1 MQDFK
6 RFSVIC
12 SVGGIN
18 SAGRSS
24 FDFSYKRLV
33 LDKLDVSAKKFLLKD
48 LSSLTNSEISSEKDI
63 LKKTL
68 VRTIN
73 SDLFDPELL
82 MKDIMNVNA
91 AGQLPEGI
99 DLAKMYN
106 SRQHPKGIQ
115 MTIFG
120 VTDCLKNLGR
130 DWDSELKP
138 LLDPKRIGVF
148 SGPAI
153 GQLDYEGMGGL
164 LQSRKIGKR
173 ASSKHLSMSLIGM
186 SADFINAY
194 VLGSLGKTG
203 TVAGACATFLYN
215 LDLALKGIKN
225 NELDFSIVGSAEAPI
240 NPEIT
245 DGFLATTGI
254 ADDKKILEMQNRN
267 SDDNFEEVDHKNAC
281 RPFGDNAGMILGE
294 AAQFVAVT
302 TLEFALENGLNI
314 LGGFTDVA
322 INADG
327 FKKSISSPGIGN
339 YLTMAQSLSNT
350 LKIGC
355 SIENSIVIA
364 HGTGTFQNRSTES
377 DVLNRVAEGF
387 ELKSWKVTALKG
399 MLGHTMGPAA
409 GDELITAIGIWNH
422 GLIPGINTTKKL
434 ADDVLTDN
442 LDFCLKTKEVDKE
455 TVNAIYLNAKGFGGN
470 NGSCG
475 IVSPG
480 FIKSKID
487 KQKLKSYETKL
498 SLTEEKRN
506 IYYEES
512 VNGKYELIYRFN
524 EEILN
529 PSKDMKISKD
539 KISISNYKDIE
550 EIILPETNMIYRL
563 SFLF

>member
-6 RFSVIC
+6 RFPVIC

-33 LDKLDVSAKKFLLKD
+33 LDKLDASAKKFLLKD

-99 DLAKMYN
+99 DLSTMYN

-120 VTDCLKNLGR
+120 VTDCLKNLGK

-387 ELKSWKVTALKG
+387 DLKSWKVTALKG

-455 TVNAIYLNAKGFGGN
+455 TVNVIYLNAKGFGGN

-506 IYYEES
+506 IYFEES

-539 KISISNYKDIE
+539 KISISNYKDID
-550 EIILPETNMIYRL
+550 L
-563 SFLF
+563 

>member
-6 RFSVIC
+6 RFPVIC

-33 LDKLDVSAKKFLLKD
+33 LDKLDASAKKFLLKD

-99 DLAKMYN
+99 DLSKMYN

-120 VTDCLKNLGR
+120 VTDCLKNLGK

-387 ELKSWKVTALKG
+387 DLKSWKVTALKG

-487 KQKLKSYETKL
+487 KQKLKRYETKL

-506 IYYEES
+506 IYFEES

-539 KISISNYKDIE
+539 KISISNYKDID
-550 EIILPETNMIYRL
+550 L
-563 SFLF
+563 

>member
-6 RFSVIC
+6 RFPVIC

-33 LDKLDVSAKKFLLKD
+33 LDKLDASAKKFLLKD

-99 DLAKMYN
+99 DLSTMYN

-120 VTDCLKNLGR
+120 VTDCLKNLGK

-387 ELKSWKVTALKG
+387 DLKSWKVTALKG

-506 IYYEES
+506 IYFEDS

-539 KISISNYKDIE
+539 KISISNYKDID
-550 EIILPETNMIYRL
+550 L
-563 SFLF
+563 

>member
-1 MQDFK
+1 MLDLK
-6 RFSVIC
+6 RFPVIC

-24 FDFSYKRLV
+24 FNFSYKRLIIEN
-33 LDKLDVSAKKFLLKD
+33 LNKEKKIELLKD
-48 LSSLTNSEISSEKDI
+48 LNNLTNGKITSEIDI
-63 LKKTL
+63 LNKTL
-68 VRTIN
+68 VRKIN
-73 SDLFDPELL
+73 SDLYDPELL
-82 MKDIMNVNA
+82 MADVMKVNA

-99 DLAKMYN
+99 DISKMYN

-120 VTDCLKNLGR
+120 VTDCLKNIGK
-130 DWDSELKP
+130 DWDNEIKP
-138 LLDPKRIGVF
+138 YINPKRIGVF

-173 ASSKHLSMSLIGM
+173 ATSKHLSMSLIGM

-194 VLGSLGKTG
+194 ILGSLGKTG

-225 NELDFSIVGSAEAPI
+225 NELDFTIVGSSEAPI

-254 ADDKKILEMQNRN
+254 ADDKKILEMQKRNGEGDNEINYRN
-267 SDDNFEEVDHKNAC
+267 SC

-294 AAQFVAVT
+294 GAQFVAVT
-302 TLEFALENGLNI
+302 TLEFALEKGLQI

-350 LKIGC
+350 MKIGC
-355 SIENSIVIA
+355 SLKNSMVVA

-377 DVLNRVAEGF
+377 DVLNKVAEGF
-387 ELKSWKVTALKG
+387 ELKDWKVTALKG

-409 GDELITAIGIWNH
+409 GDELMVALGIWNQ
-422 GLIPGINTTKKL
+422 GIVPGINTTNKL
-434 ADDVLTDN
+434 AQDVSSEN
-442 LDFCLKTKEVDKE
+442 LKFCLENTEVEKE
-455 TVNAIYLNAKGFGGN
+455 TIDTIFLNAKGFGGN

-475 IVSPG
+475 VVSPY
-480 FIKSKID
+480 FIESLLD
-487 KQKLKSYETKL
+487 KKTLDKHKTMVSETNYAR
-498 SLTEEKRN
+498 EEYFEQS
-506 IYYEES
+506 I
-512 VNGKYELIYRFN
+512 NGSYELIYKSN
-524 EEILN
+524 EEILD
-529 PSKDMKISKD
+529 PDIDMTISKD
-539 KISISNYKDIE
+539 RVTLKSFKDID
-550 EIILPETNMIYRL
+550 L
-563 SFLF
+563 

>member
-1 MQDFK
+1 MLDLK
-6 RFSVIC
+6 RFPVIC

-24 FDFSYKRLV
+24 FNFSYKRLIIEN
-33 LDKLDVSAKKFLLKD
+33 LNKEKKIELLKD
-48 LSSLTNSEISSEKDI
+48 LNNLTNGKISSEKDI
-63 LKKTL
+63 LNKTL
-68 VRTIN
+68 VRKIN
-73 SDLFDPELL
+73 SDLYDPELL
-82 MKDIMNVNA
+82 MADVMKVNA

-99 DLAKMYN
+99 DISKMYN

-120 VTDCLKNLGR
+120 VTDCLKNIGK
-130 DWDSELKP
+130 DWDNEIKP
-138 LLDPKRIGVF
+138 YINPKRIGVF

-173 ASSKHLSMSLIGM
+173 ATSKHLSMSLIGM

-194 VLGSLGKTG
+194 ILGSLGKTG

-225 NELDFSIVGSAEAPI
+225 NELDFTIVGSSEAPI

-254 ADDKKILEMQNRN
+254 ADDKKILEMQKRN
-267 SDDNFEEVDHKNAC
+267 GEGDNEINYKNSC

-294 AAQFVAVT
+294 GAQFVAVT
-302 TLEFALENGLNI
+302 TLEFALEKGLQI

-350 LKIGC
+350 MKIGC
-355 SIENSIVIA
+355 SLKNSMVVA

-377 DVLNRVAEGF
+377 DVLNKVAEGF
-387 ELKSWKVTALKG
+387 ELKDWKVTALKG

-409 GDELITAIGIWNH
+409 GDELMVALGIWSQ
-422 GLIPGINTTKKL
+422 GIIPGINTTNKL
-434 ADDVLTDN
+434 AQDVSSEN
-442 LDFCLKTKEVDKE
+442 LKFCLKNTEVEKE
-455 TVNAIYLNAKGFGGN
+455 TIDTIFLNAKGFGGN

-475 IVSPG
+475 VVSPY
-480 FIKSKID
+480 FIESLLDKKTLDKHKIMV
-487 KQKLKSYETKL
+487 SETNNARA
-498 SLTEEKRN
+498 EYFDQ
-506 IYYEES
+506 II
-512 VNGKYELIYRFN
+512 NGSYELIYKSN
-524 EEILN
+524 EEILD
-529 PSKDMKISKD
+529 PDIDMTITKDRVTIK
-539 KISISNYKDIE
+539 NFKDID
-550 EIILPETNMIYRL
+550 L
-563 SFLF
+563 

>member
-6 RFSVIC
+6 RFPVIC

-33 LDKLDVSAKKFLLKD
+33 IDNLDANSKKTLLKD
-48 LSSLTNSEISSEKDI
+48 LNSLTNSEISSEKDI
-63 LKKTL
+63 FEKTL
-68 VRTIN
+68 VRTVN
-73 SDLFDPELL
+73 SDLFDPDLL
-82 MKDIMNVNA
+82 MKDVMNVNA

-99 DLAKMYN
+99 NLSKMYN

-120 VTDCLKNLGR
+120 VTDCLRNMGK
-130 DWDSELKP
+130 DWDTEIKP
-138 LLDPKRIGVF
+138 LLDPKKIGVF

-194 VLGSLGKTG
+194 VIGSLGKTG

-225 NELDFSIVGSAEAPI
+225 DELDFSIVGSAEAPI

-254 ADDKKILEMQNRN
+254 ADDKKILEMQIRN
-267 SDDNFEEVDHKNAC
+267 NDDNTEEVDHKNAC

-302 TLEFALENGLNI
+302 TLEFALENGLKI

-339 YLTMAQSLSNT
+339 YITMAQSLSNT

-355 SIENSIVIA
+355 SIQESIVIA

-377 DVLNRVAEGF
+377 DVLSRVAEGF
-387 ELKSWKVTALKG
+387 KLKNWKVTALKG

-409 GDELITAIGIWNH
+409 GDELITALGIWNH

-434 ADDVLTDN
+434 ADDVLSDN
-442 LDFCLKTKEVDKE
+442 LDFCLNTQEVDKE
-455 TVNAIYLNAKGFGGN
+455 KIDAIYLNAKGFGGN

-475 IVSPG
+475 VVSPS
-480 FIKSKID
+480 FIKSKINKRD
-487 KQKLKSYETKL
+487 FKNYEEKL
-498 SLTEEKRN
+498 SDTEAKRKV
-506 IYYEES
+506 YLEES
-512 VNGKYELIYRFN
+512 NNGNYDLIYRFK
-524 EEILN
+524 EEVLD
-529 PSKDMKISKD
+529 PSEDMKITKD
-539 KISISNYKDIE
+539 KISISDYKDID
-550 EIILPETNMIYRL
+550 L
-563 SFLF
+563 

>member
-6 RFSVIC
+6 RFPVIC

-33 LDKLDVSAKKFLLKD
+33 MDKLDSPSKKTLLKD
-48 LSSLTNSEISSEKDI
+48 LNSLTNSEISSEKDI
-63 LKKTL
+63 LEKTL
-68 VRTIN
+68 VRKVN

-82 MKDIMNVNA
+82 MKDVMNVNA

-99 DLAKMYN
+99 NLSEMYN

-120 VTDCLKNLGR
+120 VTDCLKNLGK
-130 DWDSELKP
+130 DWDTELKP
-138 LLDPKRIGVF
+138 LLDPKKIGVF

-225 NELDFSIVGSAEAPI
+225 NELDFSIVGSAEAPV

-267 SDDNFEEVDHKNAC
+267 NDDRPEEVDHKNAC

-302 TLEFALENGLNI
+302 TLEFALDNGLKI

-339 YLTMAQSLSNT
+339 YITMAQSLSNT

-355 SIENSIVIA
+355 SIQESIVIA

-387 ELKSWKVTALKG
+387 ELKNWKVTALKG

-409 GDELITAIGIWNH
+409 GDELMTAIGIWNY
-422 GLIPGINTTKKL
+422 GFIPGINTTKKL
-434 ADDVLTDN
+434 ADDVLSDN
-442 LDFCLKTKEVDKE
+442 LDFCLNTREVDLEK
-455 TVNAIYLNAKGFGGN
+455 VDAIYLNAKGFGGN

-475 IVSPG
+475 VVSPS
-480 FIKSKID
+480 FIKSKINQKDLKNYESKLQETED
-487 KQKLKSYETKL
+487 KRTAYFEDS
-498 SLTEEKRN
+498 N
-506 IYYEES
+506 
-512 VNGKYELIYRFN
+512 NGNYELIYRFK
-524 EEILN
+524 EEILD
-529 PSKDMKISKD
+529 PEGDMKITKE
-539 KISISNYKDIE
+539 KISISNYKDID
-550 EIILPETNMIYRL
+550 L
-563 SFLF
+563 

>member
-1 MQDFK
+1 MRDFK
-6 RFSVIC
+6 RFPVIC

-33 LDKLDVSAKKFLLKD
+33 IDNLDANSKKSLLKD

-63 LKKTL
+63 FEKTL
-68 VRTIN
+68 VRKVN
-73 SDLFDPELL
+73 SDLFDPDLL
-82 MKDIMNVNA
+82 MKDVMNVNA

-99 DLAKMYN
+99 NLSKMYN

-120 VTDCLKNLGR
+120 VTDCLRNMGK
-130 DWDSELKP
+130 DWDTEIKP
-138 LLDPKRIGVF
+138 LLDPKKIGVF

-254 ADDKKILEMQNRN
+254 ADDKKILEMQIRN
-267 SDDNFEEVDHKNAC
+267 NDGNSEEVNHKNAC

-302 TLEFALENGLNI
+302 TLEFAIKNGLKI
-314 LGGFTDVA
+314 HGGFTDVA

-339 YLTMAQSLSNT
+339 YITMAQSLSNT

-355 SIENSIVIA
+355 SIQESIVIA

-387 ELKSWKVTALKG
+387 ELKNWKVTALKG

-409 GDELITAIGIWNH
+409 GDELITALGIWNH

-434 ADDVLTDN
+434 ADDVLSDN
-442 LDFCLKTKEVDKE
+442 LDFCLNTREVDKE
-455 TVNAIYLNAKGFGGN
+455 KVDAIYLNAKGFGGN

-475 IVSPG
+475 VVSPS
-480 FIKSKID
+480 FIKSKINKKD
-487 KQKLKSYETKL
+487 LINYETKL
-498 SLTEEKRN
+498 SDTEAKRKDYLEDSN
-506 IYYEES
+506 
-512 VNGKYELIYRFN
+512 NGNYDLIYRFK
-524 EEILN
+524 EEVLD
-529 PSKDMKISKD
+529 PSRNMKITKD
-539 KISISNYKDIE
+539 KISISDYKDID
-550 EIILPETNMIYRL
+550 L
-563 SFLF
+563 

>member
-6 RFSVIC
+6 RFPVIC

-33 LDKLDVSAKKFLLKD
+33 LDKLDANAKKLLLQD
-48 LSSLTNSEISSEKDI
+48 LSSLTNSEISSEQDI
-63 LKKTL
+63 LMKTL

-267 SDDNFEEVDHKNAC
+267 SDDNFEGVDHKNAC

-442 LDFCLKTKEVDKE
+442 LDFCLKTKEVDKD
-455 TVNAIYLNAKGFGGN
+455 TVNTIYLNAKGFGGN

-506 IYYEES
+506 VYFEES
-512 VNGKYELIYRFN
+512 VSGKYELIYRFN

-539 KISISNYKDIE
+539 KISISNYKDID
-550 EIILPETNMIYRL
+550 L
-563 SFLF
+563 

>member
-6 RFSVIC
+6 RFPVIC

-24 FDFSYKRLV
+24 FDFSYKRLI
-33 LDKLDVSAKKFLLKD
+33 LDSLDTQSKKSLLKD
-48 LSSLTNSEISSEKDI
+48 FNALTNSEISSEKDI

-68 VRTIN
+68 VRKLN
-73 SDLFDPELL
+73 SELFDPEKL
-82 MKDIMNVNA
+82 MKNVMNVNA

-99 DLAKMYN
+99 DLSKMYN

-120 VTDCLKNLGR
+120 VTDCLKNLGK
-130 DWDSELKP
+130 DWDTELKP
-138 LLDPKRIGVF
+138 LLDPKKIGVF

-225 NELDFSIVGSAEAPI
+225 NELDFSIVGSSEAPI

-254 ADDKKILEMQNRN
+254 ADDKKILEMQIRN
-267 SDDNFEEVDHKNAC
+267 DDENSMEVDHKNAC

-302 TLEFALENGLNI
+302 TLEFAITNGLKI

-339 YLTMAQSLSNT
+339 YVTMAQSLSNT
-350 LKIGC
+350 LKLGC
-355 SIENSIVIA
+355 SIQDSIVIA

-387 ELKSWKVTALKG
+387 ELKNWKVTALKG

-434 ADDVLTDN
+434 ADDVLSDN
-442 LDFCLKTKEVDKE
+442 LDFCLNTKEVDKE
-455 TVNAIYLNAKGFGGN
+455 KVDAIYLNAKGFGGN

-475 IVSPG
+475 VVSPN
-480 FIKSKID
+480 FIKSKMD
-487 KQKLKSYETKL
+487 KKDLKNYETKL
-498 SLTEEKRN
+498 SETEEKRT
-506 IYYEES
+506 IYFEES
-512 VNGKYELIYRFN
+512 INGKYDLIYRFN
-524 EEILN
+524 EEILDAT
-529 PSKDMKISKD
+529 KDIKITKN
-539 KISISNYKDIE
+539 KISISDYKDID
-550 EIILPETNMIYRL
+550 L
-563 SFLF
+563 

>member
-1 MQDFK
+1 MD
-6 RFSVIC
+6 
-12 SVGGIN
+12 N
-18 SAGRSS
+18 
-24 FDFSYKRLV
+24 
-33 LDKLDVSAKKFLLKD
+33 LDALSKKSLLKD
-48 LSSLTNSEISSEKDI
+48 LNSLTNSEISSEKDI
-63 LKKTL
+63 LEKTL
-68 VRTIN
+68 VRKVN
-73 SDLFDPELL
+73 SDLFDPELI
-82 MKDIMNVNA
+82 MRDVMNVNA

-99 DLAKMYN
+99 NLSKMYN

-120 VTDCLKNLGR
+120 ITDCLKNIGK
-130 DWDSELKP
+130 DWDTELKP
-138 LLDPKRIGVF
+138 LLDPKKIGVF

-225 NELDFSIVGSAEAPI
+225 NELDFTFVGSAEAPI

-254 ADDKKILEMQNRN
+254 ADDKKILEMQIRN
-267 SDDNFEEVDHKNAC
+267 NDDDSENIDHKNAC

-294 AAQFVAVT
+294 ASQFVAVT
-302 TLEFALENGLNI
+302 TLEFALENGLKI

-339 YLTMAQSLSNT
+339 YITMAQSLSNT

-355 SIENSIVIA
+355 SIQESIVIA

-387 ELKSWKVTALKG
+387 ELKNWKVTALKG

-409 GDELITAIGIWNH
+409 GDELMTAIGIWNH
-422 GLIPGINTTKKL
+422 GLIPGINSTKKL
-434 ADDVLTDN
+434 ADDVLSDN
-442 LDFCLKTKEVDKE
+442 LDFCLNTREVDREK
-455 TVNAIYLNAKGFGGN
+455 VDAIYLNAKGFGGN

-475 IVSPG
+475 VVSPV
-480 FIKSKID
+480 FIKSKLSQQELNSYE
-487 KQKLKSYETKL
+487 KKLKK
-498 SLTEEKRN
+498 TEEKRTVYLEDSN
-506 IYYEES
+506 
-512 VNGKYELIYRFN
+512 NGNYDLIYRFK
-524 EEILN
+524 EEILD
-529 PSKDMKISKD
+529 PVGDMKITKD
-539 KISISNYKDIE
+539 KISISDYKDID
-550 EIILPETNMIYRL
+550 L
-563 SFLF
+563 

>member
-6 RFSVIC
+6 RFPVIC

-33 LDKLDVSAKKFLLKD
+33 LDKLDASAKKFLLKD

-99 DLAKMYN
+99 DLSIMYN

-120 VTDCLKNLGR
+120 VTDCLKNLGK

-387 ELKSWKVTALKG
+387 DLNSWKVTALKG

-506 IYYEES
+506 IYFEES

-539 KISISNYKDIE
+539 KISISNYKDID
-550 EIILPETNMIYRL
+550 L
-563 SFLF
+563 

>member
-6 RFSVIC
+6 RFPVIC

-33 LDKLDVSAKKFLLKD
+33 LDGLDASTKKSLLKD
-48 LSSLTNSEISSEKDI
+48 LNSLTNSEISSEKDI
-63 LKKTL
+63 FEKTL
-68 VRTIN
+68 VRKVN
-73 SDLFDPELL
+73 SDLFDPDLL
-82 MKDIMNVNA
+82 MKDVMNVNA

-99 DLAKMYN
+99 NLSEMYN

-120 VTDCLKNLGR
+120 VTDCLRNIGK
-130 DWDSELKP
+130 DWDTEIKP
-138 LLDPKRIGVF
+138 LLNPKKIGVF

-254 ADDKKILEMQNRN
+254 ADDKKILEMQIRN
-267 SDDNFEEVDHKNAC
+267 NDDNSEEVNHKNAC

-302 TLEFALENGLNI
+302 TLEFAIENGLKI

-339 YLTMAQSLSNT
+339 YITMAQSLSNT

-355 SIENSIVIA
+355 SIQESIVIA

-387 ELKSWKVTALKG
+387 KLKDWKVTALKG

-434 ADDVLTDN
+434 ANDVLTDN
-442 LDFCLKTKEVDKE
+442 LDFCLSTREIDKE
-455 TVNAIYLNAKGFGGN
+455 KVDAIYLNAKGFGGN

-475 IVSPG
+475 VVSPS
-480 FIKSKID
+480 FIKSKINKTD
-487 KQKLKSYETKL
+487 LKNYEKKL
-498 SLTEEKRN
+498 SDTEVKRKV
-506 IYYEES
+506 YLEES
-512 VNGKYELIYRFN
+512 NNGNYDLIYRFK
-524 EEILN
+524 EDVLDPAE
-529 PSKDMKISKD
+529 DMKITKD
-539 KISISNYKDIE
+539 KISISDYKDID
-550 EIILPETNMIYRL
+550 L
-563 SFLF
+563 

>member
-6 RFSVIC
+6 RFPVIC

-33 LDKLDVSAKKFLLKD
+33 IDNLDANSKKTLLKD
-48 LSSLTNSEISSEKDI
+48 LNSLTNSEISSEKDI
-63 LKKTL
+63 FEKTL
-68 VRTIN
+68 VRTVN
-73 SDLFDPELL
+73 SDLFDPDLL
-82 MKDIMNVNA
+82 MKDVMNVNA

-99 DLAKMYN
+99 NLSKMYN

-120 VTDCLKNLGR
+120 VTDCLRNMGK
-130 DWDSELKP
+130 DWDTEIKP
-138 LLDPKRIGVF
+138 LLDPKKIGVF

-194 VLGSLGKTG
+194 VIGSLGKTG

-225 NELDFSIVGSAEAPI
+225 DELDFSIVGSAEAPI

-254 ADDKKILEMQNRN
+254 ADDKKILEMQIRN
-267 SDDNFEEVDHKNAC
+267 NDDNTEEVDHKNAC

-302 TLEFALENGLNI
+302 TLEFALENGLKI

-339 YLTMAQSLSNT
+339 YITMAQSLSNT

-355 SIENSIVIA
+355 SIQESIVIA

-377 DVLNRVAEGF
+377 DVLSRVAEGF
-387 ELKSWKVTALKG
+387 KLKNWKVTALKG

-409 GDELITAIGIWNH
+409 GDELITALGIWNH

-434 ADDVLTDN
+434 ADDVLSDN
-442 LDFCLKTKEVDKE
+442 LDFCLNTQEIDKE
-455 TVNAIYLNAKGFGGN
+455 KVDAIYLNAKGFGGN

-475 IVSPG
+475 VVSPS

-487 KQKLKSYETKL
+487 KKDLKDYEEKL
-498 SLTEEKRN
+498 SETEAKRKV
-506 IYYEES
+506 YLEES
-512 VNGKYELIYRFN
+512 NNGNYDLIYRFK
-524 EEILN
+524 EEVLD
-529 PSKDMKISKD
+529 PSEDMKITKD
-539 KISISNYKDIE
+539 KISISDYKDID
-550 EIILPETNMIYRL
+550 L
-563 SFLF
+563 

>member
-1 MQDFK
+1 MLDLK
-6 RFSVIC
+6 RFPVIC

-24 FDFSYKRLV
+24 FNFSYKRLIIEN
-33 LDKLDVSAKKFLLKD
+33 LNKEKKIELLKD
-48 LSSLTNSEISSEKDI
+48 LNNLTNGKITSEIDI
-63 LKKTL
+63 LNKTL
-68 VRTIN
+68 VRKIN
-73 SDLFDPELL
+73 SDLYDPELL
-82 MKDIMNVNA
+82 MADVMKVNA

-99 DLAKMYN
+99 DISKMYN

-120 VTDCLKNLGR
+120 VTDCLKNIGK
-130 DWDSELKP
+130 DWDNDIKP
-138 LLDPKRIGVF
+138 YINPKRIGVF

-173 ASSKHLSMSLIGM
+173 ATSKHLSMSLIGM

-194 VLGSLGKTG
+194 ILGSLGKTG

-225 NELDFSIVGSAEAPI
+225 NELDFTIVGSSEAPI

-254 ADDKKILEMQNRN
+254 ADDKKILEMQKRNDEDDNEINYRN
-267 SDDNFEEVDHKNAC
+267 SC

-294 AAQFVAVT
+294 GAQFVAVT
-302 TLEFALENGLNI
+302 TLEFALEKGLQI

-350 LKIGC
+350 MKIGC
-355 SIENSIVIA
+355 SLKNSMVVA

-377 DVLNRVAEGF
+377 DVLNKVAEGF
-387 ELKSWKVTALKG
+387 ELKDWKVTALKG

-409 GDELITAIGIWNH
+409 GDELMVALGIWNQ
-422 GLIPGINTTKKL
+422 GIIPGINTTNKL
-434 ADDVLTDN
+434 AQDVSSEN
-442 LDFCLKTKEVDKE
+442 LKFCLENTEVEKE
-455 TVNAIYLNAKGFGGN
+455 TIDTIFLNAKGFGGN

-475 IVSPG
+475 VVSPY
-480 FIKSKID
+480 FIESLLD
-487 KQKLKSYETKL
+487 KKTLDKHKTMVSETNYAR
-498 SLTEEKRN
+498 EEYFEQS
-506 IYYEES
+506 I
-512 VNGKYELIYRFN
+512 NGSYELIYKSN
-524 EEILN
+524 EEILD
-529 PSKDMKISKD
+529 PDIDMTISKD
-539 KISISNYKDIE
+539 RVTLKSFKDID
-550 EIILPETNMIYRL
+550 L
-563 SFLF
+563 

>member
-6 RFSVIC
+6 RFPVIC

-33 LDKLDVSAKKFLLKD
+33 LDKLDASAKKFLLKD

-99 DLAKMYN
+99 DLSTMYN

-120 VTDCLKNLGR
+120 VTDCLKNLGK

-138 LLDPKRIGVF
+138 LLNPKRIGVF

-387 ELKSWKVTALKG
+387 DLKSWKVTALKG

-455 TVNAIYLNAKGFGGN
+455 KVNAIYLNAKGFGGN

-487 KQKLKSYETKL
+487 NQKLKSYETKL

-506 IYYEES
+506 IYFEES
-512 VNGKYELIYRFN
+512 VSGKYELIYRFN

-539 KISISNYKDIE
+539 KISISNYKDID
-550 EIILPETNMIYRL
+550 L
-563 SFLF
+563 

>member
-6 RFSVIC
+6 RFPVIC

-33 LDKLDVSAKKFLLKD
+33 IDNLDANSKKTLLKD
-48 LSSLTNSEISSEKDI
+48 LNSLTNSEISSEKDI
-63 LKKTL
+63 FEKTL
-68 VRTIN
+68 VRKVN
-73 SDLFDPELL
+73 SALFDPDLL
-82 MKDIMNVNA
+82 MKDVMNVNA

-99 DLAKMYN
+99 NLSKMYN

-120 VTDCLKNLGR
+120 VTDCLRNMGK
-130 DWDSELKP
+130 DWDTEIKP
-138 LLDPKRIGVF
+138 LLDPKKIGVF

-194 VLGSLGKTG
+194 VIGSLGKTG

-225 NELDFSIVGSAEAPI
+225 DELDFSIVGSAEAPI

-254 ADDKKILEMQNRN
+254 ADDKKILEMQIRN
-267 SDDNFEEVDHKNAC
+267 NDDNTEEVDHKNAC

-302 TLEFALENGLNI
+302 TLEFALENGLKI

-339 YLTMAQSLSNT
+339 YITMAQSLSNT

-355 SIENSIVIA
+355 SIQESIVIA

-387 ELKSWKVTALKG
+387 KLKNWKVTALKG

-409 GDELITAIGIWNH
+409 GDELITALGIWNH

-434 ADDVLTDN
+434 ANDVLSDN
-442 LDFCLKTKEVDKE
+442 LDFCLNTREVDKE
-455 TVNAIYLNAKGFGGN
+455 KIDAIYLNAKGFGGN

-475 IVSPG
+475 VVSPS
-480 FIKSKID
+480 FIKSKINKRD
-487 KQKLKSYETKL
+487 FKNYEEKL
-498 SLTEEKRN
+498 SETEAKRKV
-506 IYYEES
+506 YLEES
-512 VNGKYELIYRFN
+512 NNGNYDLIYRFK
-524 EEILN
+524 EEILD
-529 PSKDMKISKD
+529 PSEDMKITKD
-539 KISISNYKDIE
+539 KISISDYKDID
-550 EIILPETNMIYRL
+550 L
-563 SFLF
+563 

>member
-6 RFSVIC
+6 RFPVIC

-33 LDKLDVSAKKFLLKD
+33 LDKLDASAKKFLLKD

-99 DLAKMYN
+99 DLSKMYN

-294 AAQFVAVT
+294 AAQFVSVT

-387 ELKSWKVTALKG
+387 DLKSWKVTALKG

-506 IYYEES
+506 IYFEES

-539 KISISNYKDIE
+539 KISISNYKDID
-550 EIILPETNMIYRL
+550 L
-563 SFLF
+563 

>member
-6 RFSVIC
+6 RFPVIC

-33 LDKLDVSAKKFLLKD
+33 IDNLDANSKKTLLKD
-48 LSSLTNSEISSEKDI
+48 LNSLTNSEISSEKDI
-63 LKKTL
+63 FEKTL
-68 VRTIN
+68 VRTVN
-73 SDLFDPELL
+73 SDLFDPDLL
-82 MKDIMNVNA
+82 MKDVMNVNA

-99 DLAKMYN
+99 NLSKMYN

-120 VTDCLKNLGR
+120 VTDCLRNMGK
-130 DWDSELKP
+130 DWDTEIKP
-138 LLDPKRIGVF
+138 LLDPKKIGVF

-194 VLGSLGKTG
+194 VIGSLGKTG

-225 NELDFSIVGSAEAPI
+225 DELDFSIVGSAEAPI

-254 ADDKKILEMQNRN
+254 ADDKKILEMQIRN
-267 SDDNFEEVDHKNAC
+267 NDDNTEEVDHKNAC

-302 TLEFALENGLNI
+302 TLEFALENGLKI

-339 YLTMAQSLSNT
+339 YITMAQSLSNT

-355 SIENSIVIA
+355 SIQESIVIA

-377 DVLNRVAEGF
+377 DVLSRVAEGF
-387 ELKSWKVTALKG
+387 KLKNWKVTALKG

-409 GDELITAIGIWNH
+409 GDELITALGIWNH

-434 ADDVLTDN
+434 ANDVLSDN
-442 LDFCLKTKEVDKE
+442 LDFCLNTREVDREKID
-455 TVNAIYLNAKGFGGN
+455 AIYLNAKGFGGN

-475 IVSPG
+475 VVSPS
-480 FIKSKID
+480 FIKSKINKRD
-487 KQKLKSYETKL
+487 FKNYEEKL
-498 SLTEEKRN
+498 SETEAKRKV
-506 IYYEES
+506 YLEES
-512 VNGKYELIYRFN
+512 NNGNYDLIYRFK
-524 EEILN
+524 EEVLD
-529 PSKDMKISKD
+529 PSEDMKITAD
-539 KISISNYKDIE
+539 KISISDYKDID
-550 EIILPETNMIYRL
+550 L
-563 SFLF
+563 

>member
-6 RFSVIC
+6 RFPVIC

-33 LDKLDVSAKKFLLKD
+33 IDNLDANSKKTLLKD
-48 LSSLTNSEISSEKDI
+48 LNSLTNSEISSEKDI
-63 LKKTL
+63 FEKTL
-68 VRTIN
+68 VRKVN
-73 SDLFDPELL
+73 SALFDPDLL
-82 MKDIMNVNA
+82 MKDVMNVNA

-99 DLAKMYN
+99 NLSKMYN

-120 VTDCLKNLGR
+120 VTDCLRNMGK
-130 DWDSELKP
+130 DWDTEIKP
-138 LLDPKRIGVF
+138 LLDPKKIGVF

-194 VLGSLGKTG
+194 VIGSLGKTG

-225 NELDFSIVGSAEAPI
+225 DELDFSIVGSAEAPI

-254 ADDKKILEMQNRN
+254 ADDKKILEMQIRN
-267 SDDNFEEVDHKNAC
+267 NDDNTEEVDHKNAC

-302 TLEFALENGLNI
+302 TLEFALENGLKI

-339 YLTMAQSLSNT
+339 YITMAQSLSNT

-355 SIENSIVIA
+355 SIQESIVIA

-377 DVLNRVAEGF
+377 DVLSRVAEGF
-387 ELKSWKVTALKG
+387 KLKNWKVTALKG

-409 GDELITAIGIWNH
+409 GDELITALGIWNH

-434 ADDVLTDN
+434 ANDVLSDN
-442 LDFCLKTKEVDKE
+442 LDFCLNTREVDKE
-455 TVNAIYLNAKGFGGN
+455 KIDAIYLNAKGFGGN

-475 IVSPG
+475 VVSPS
-480 FIKSKID
+480 FIKSKINKRD
-487 KQKLKSYETKL
+487 FKNYEEKL
-498 SLTEEKRN
+498 SETEAKRKV
-506 IYYEES
+506 YLEES
-512 VNGKYELIYRFN
+512 NNGNYDLIYRFK
-524 EEILN
+524 EEILD
-529 PSKDMKISKD
+529 PSEDMKITKD
-539 KISISNYKDIE
+539 KISISDYKDID
-550 EIILPETNMIYRL
+550 L
-563 SFLF
+563 

>member
-6 RFSVIC
+6 RFPVIC

-24 FDFSYKRLV
+24 FDFSYKRLI
-33 LDKLDVSAKKFLLKD
+33 LDSLDTQSKKSLLKD
-48 LSSLTNSEISSEKDI
+48 LNALTNSEISSEKDI

-68 VRTIN
+68 VRELD

-82 MKDIMNVNA
+82 MKEIMNVNA

-99 DLAKMYN
+99 DLSKMYN

-120 VTDCLKNLGR
+120 VTDCLKNLGK
-130 DWDSELKP
+130 DWDTELKP
-138 LLDPKRIGVF
+138 LLDPKKIGVF

-194 VLGSLGKTG
+194 VLGSIGKTG

-225 NELDFSIVGSAEAPI
+225 NEIDFSIVGSAEAPI

-254 ADDKKILEMQNRN
+254 ADDKKILEMQIRN
-267 SDDNFEEVDHKNAC
+267 DDENSIDVDHKNAC

-302 TLEFALENGLNI
+302 TLEFAITNGLKI

-339 YLTMAQSLSNT
+339 YVTMAQSLSNT
-350 LKIGC
+350 LKLGC
-355 SIENSIVIA
+355 SIQDSIVIA

-387 ELKSWKVTALKG
+387 ELKNWKVTALKG

-434 ADDVLTDN
+434 ADDVLSDN
-442 LDFCLKTKEVDKE
+442 LDFCLSTKEIDKE
-455 TVNAIYLNAKGFGGN
+455 RVDAIYLNAKGFGGN

-475 IVSPG
+475 VVSPN
-480 FIKSKID
+480 FIKSKINKKD
-487 KQKLKSYETKL
+487 LKNYETKL
-498 SLTEEKRN
+498 SETEEKRT
-506 IYYEES
+506 IYFEES
-512 VNGKYELIYRFN
+512 INGKYDLIYRFN
-524 EEILN
+524 EEILD
-529 PSKDMKISKD
+529 PTKDIKITKD
-539 KISISNYKDIE
+539 KISISDYKDID
-550 EIILPETNMIYRL
+550 L
-563 SFLF
+563 

>member
-6 RFSVIC
+6 RFPVIC

-33 LDKLDVSAKKFLLKD
+33 IDNLDANSKKTLLKD
-48 LSSLTNSEISSEKDI
+48 LNSLTNSEISSEKDI
-63 LKKTL
+63 FEKTL
-68 VRTIN
+68 VRTVN
-73 SDLFDPELL
+73 SDLFDPDLL
-82 MKDIMNVNA
+82 MKDVMNVNA

-99 DLAKMYN
+99 NLSKMYN

-120 VTDCLKNLGR
+120 VTDCLRNMGK
-130 DWDSELKP
+130 DWDTEIKP
-138 LLDPKRIGVF
+138 LLDPKKIGVF

-173 ASSKHLSMSLIGM
+173 ANSKHLSMSLIGM

-194 VLGSLGKTG
+194 VIGSLGKTG

-225 NELDFSIVGSAEAPI
+225 DELDFSIVGSAEAPI

-254 ADDKKILEMQNRN
+254 ADDKKILEMQIRN
-267 SDDNFEEVDHKNAC
+267 NDDNTEEVDHKNAC

-302 TLEFALENGLNI
+302 TLEFALENGLKI

-339 YLTMAQSLSNT
+339 YITMAQSLSNT

-355 SIENSIVIA
+355 SIQESIVIA

-387 ELKSWKVTALKG
+387 KLKNWKVTALKG

-409 GDELITAIGIWNH
+409 GDELITALGIWNH

-434 ADDVLTDN
+434 ADDVLSDN
-442 LDFCLKTKEVDKE
+442 LDFCLNTQEVDKE
-455 TVNAIYLNAKGFGGN
+455 KVDAIYLNAKGFGGN

-475 IVSPG
+475 VVSPS
-480 FIKSKID
+480 FIKSKINKRD
-487 KQKLKSYETKL
+487 FKNYEEKL
-498 SLTEEKRN
+498 SETEAKRKV
-506 IYYEES
+506 YLEES
-512 VNGKYELIYRFN
+512 NNGNYDLIYRFK
-524 EEILN
+524 EEILD
-529 PSKDMKISKD
+529 PSEDMKITKD
-539 KISISNYKDIE
+539 KISISDYKDID
-550 EIILPETNMIYRL
+550 L
-563 SFLF
+563 

>member
-6 RFSVIC
+6 RFPVIC

-33 LDKLDVSAKKFLLKD
+33 LDNLDIRSKELLLKD
-48 LSSLTNSEISSEKDI
+48 LNSLTNSEISSEKDI

-68 VRTIN
+68 VRKIN

-82 MKDIMNVNA
+82 MKDVMNVNA

-99 DLAKMYN
+99 NLSKMYN
-106 SRQHPKGIQ
+106 SRQHPKVIQ

-120 VTDCLKNLGR
+120 VTDCLKNLGK
-130 DWDSELKP
+130 DWDTELKP
-138 LLDPKRIGVF
+138 LLDPKKIGVF

-153 GQLDYEGMGGL
+153 GQLDYDGMGGL

-225 NELDFSIVGSAEAPI
+225 EELDFSIVGSAEAPI

-254 ADDKKILEMQNRN
+254 ADDKKILEMQIRN
-267 SDDNFEEVDHKNAC
+267 KDENSKEVIHQNAC

-302 TLEFALENGLNI
+302 TLEFAITNGLKI

-339 YLTMAQSLSNT
+339 YVTMAQSISNT
-350 LKIGC
+350 LKLGC
-355 SIENSIVIA
+355 SIQDSIVIA

-387 ELKSWKVTALKG
+387 ELKNWKVTALKG

-409 GDELITAIGIWNH
+409 GDELMTAIGIWNH

-434 ADDVLTDN
+434 ADDVLSDN
-442 LDFCLKTKEVDKE
+442 LDFCLKSREVDIKKID
-455 TVNAIYLNAKGFGGN
+455 AIYLNAKGFGGN

-475 IVSPG
+475 VVSPS
-480 FIKSKID
+480 FIKSKINKKD
-487 KQKLKSYETKL
+487 LKNYETKL
-498 SLTEEKRN
+498 AATEEKRA
-506 IYYEES
+506 IYLEES
-512 VNGKYELIYRFN
+512 VNGKYDLIYRFN
-524 EEILN
+524 EEILD
-529 PSKDMKISKD
+529 PTEDLKITKD
-539 KISISNYKDIE
+539 KISISNYKDIG
-550 EIILPETNMIYRL
+550 L
-563 SFLF
+563 

>member
-1 MQDFK
+1 
-6 RFSVIC
+6 
-12 SVGGIN
+12 
-18 SAGRSS
+18 
-24 FDFSYKRLV
+24 
-33 LDKLDVSAKKFLLKD
+33 
-48 LSSLTNSEISSEKDI
+48 
-63 LKKTL
+63 
-68 VRTIN
+68 
-73 SDLFDPELL
+73 
-82 MKDIMNVNA
+82 
-91 AGQLPEGI
+91 
-99 DLAKMYN
+99 
-106 SRQHPKGIQ
+106 
-115 MTIFG
+115 
-120 VTDCLKNLGR
+120 
-130 DWDSELKP
+130 
-138 LLDPKRIGVF
+138 
-148 SGPAI
+148 
-153 GQLDYEGMGGL
+153 
-164 LQSRKIGKR
+164 
-173 ASSKHLSMSLIGM
+173 
-186 SADFINAY
+186 
-194 VLGSLGKTG
+194 
-203 TVAGACATFLYN
+203 
-215 LDLALKGIKN
+215 
-225 NELDFSIVGSAEAPI
+225 
-240 NPEIT
+240 
-245 DGFLATTGI
+245 
-254 ADDKKILEMQNRN
+254 
-267 SDDNFEEVDHKNAC
+267 
-281 RPFGDNAGMILGE
+281 MILGE

-442 LDFCLKTKEVDKE
+442 LDFCLKTKEVDKD

-506 IYYEES
+506 IYFEES

-539 KISISNYKDIE
+539 KISISNYKDID
-550 EIILPETNMIYRL
+550 L
-563 SFLF
+563 

>member
-1 MQDFK
+1 MLDLK
-6 RFSVIC
+6 RFPVIC

-24 FDFSYKRLV
+24 FNFSYKRLIIEN
-33 LDKLDVSAKKFLLKD
+33 LNKEKKIELLKD
-48 LSSLTNSEISSEKDI
+48 LNNLTSGKISSEKDI
-63 LKKTL
+63 LNKTL
-68 VRTIN
+68 VRKIN
-73 SDLFDPELL
+73 SDLYDPELL
-82 MKDIMNVNA
+82 MADVMKVNA

-99 DLAKMYN
+99 DISKMYN

-120 VTDCLKNLGR
+120 VTDCLKNIGK
-130 DWDSELKP
+130 DWDNEIKP
-138 LLDPKRIGVF
+138 YINPKRIGVF

-173 ASSKHLSMSLIGM
+173 ATSKHLSMSLIGM

-194 VLGSLGKTG
+194 ILGSLGKTG

-225 NELDFSIVGSAEAPI
+225 NELDFTIVGSSEAPI

-254 ADDKKILEMQNRN
+254 ADDKKILEMQKRNNEDDSEVNYRN
-267 SDDNFEEVDHKNAC
+267 SC

-294 AAQFVAVT
+294 GAQFVAVT
-302 TLEFALENGLNI
+302 TLEFALEKGLQI

-350 LKIGC
+350 MKIGC
-355 SIENSIVIA
+355 SIKNSMVVA

-377 DVLNRVAEGF
+377 DVLNKVAEGF
-387 ELKSWKVTALKG
+387 ELKNWKVTALKG

-409 GDELITAIGIWNH
+409 GDELMVALGIWNQ
-422 GLIPGINTTKKL
+422 GIIPGINTTNQL
-434 ADDVLTDN
+434 AQDVSSEN
-442 LDFCLKTKEVDKE
+442 LKFCLKNTEVEKE
-455 TVNAIYLNAKGFGGN
+455 TIDTIFLNAKGFGGN

-475 IVSPG
+475 VVSPY
-480 FIKSKID
+480 FIESLLD
-487 KQKLKSYETKL
+487 KKTLDNHKTMVSETNYAR
-498 SLTEEKRN
+498 EEYFEQS
-506 IYYEES
+506 I
-512 VNGKYELIYRFN
+512 NGSYELIYKSN
-524 EEILN
+524 EEIVD
-529 PSKDMKISKD
+529 PDVDMTITKDRVTLK
-539 KISISNYKDIE
+539 NFKDID
-550 EIILPETNMIYRL
+550 L
-563 SFLF
+563 

>member
-6 RFSVIC
+6 RFPVIC

-33 LDKLDVSAKKFLLKD
+33 LDGLDTSTKKSLLKD
-48 LSSLTNSEISSEKDI
+48 LNSLTNSEISSEKDI
-63 LKKTL
+63 FEKTL
-68 VRTIN
+68 VRKVN
-73 SDLFDPELL
+73 SDLFDPDLL

-99 DLAKMYN
+99 NLSEMYN

-120 VTDCLKNLGR
+120 VTDCLRNIGK
-130 DWDSELKP
+130 DWDTEIKP
-138 LLDPKRIGVF
+138 LLDPKKIGVF

-254 ADDKKILEMQNRN
+254 ADDKKILEMQIRN
-267 SDDNFEEVDHKNAC
+267 NDDNSEEVDHKNAC

-302 TLEFALENGLNI
+302 TLEFAIENGLKI

-339 YLTMAQSLSNT
+339 YITMAQSLSNT

-355 SIENSIVIA
+355 SIQESIVIA

-387 ELKSWKVTALKG
+387 KLKDWKVTALKG

-434 ADDVLTDN
+434 ANDVLTDN
-442 LDFCLKTKEVDKE
+442 LDFCLSTREIDKE
-455 TVNAIYLNAKGFGGN
+455 KVDAIYLNAKGFGGN

-475 IVSPG
+475 VVSPS
-480 FIKSKID
+480 FIKSKINKTD
-487 KQKLKSYETKL
+487 LKNYEKKL
-498 SLTEEKRN
+498 SDTEVKRKA
-506 IYYEES
+506 YLEES
-512 VNGKYELIYRFN
+512 NDGNYDLIYRFK
-524 EEILN
+524 EEVLD
-529 PSKDMKISKD
+529 PSKDMKITKD
-539 KISISNYKDIE
+539 KISISDYKDID
-550 EIILPETNMIYRL
+550 L
-563 SFLF
+563 

>member
-1 MQDFK
+1 MD
-6 RFSVIC
+6 
-12 SVGGIN
+12 N
-18 SAGRSS
+18 
-24 FDFSYKRLV
+24 
-33 LDKLDVSAKKFLLKD
+33 LDDPSKQSLLKD
-48 LSSLTNSEISSEKDI
+48 LNSLTNSEISSEKDI
-63 LKKTL
+63 LDKTL
-68 VRTIN
+68 VRKVN

-82 MKDIMNVNA
+82 MKDVMNVNA

-99 DLAKMYN
+99 NLSTMYN

-120 VTDCLKNLGR
+120 VTDCLKNLGK
-130 DWDSELKP
+130 DWDTELKP
-138 LLDPKRIGVF
+138 SLDPKKIGVF

-225 NELDFSIVGSAEAPI
+225 NELDFTIVGSAEAPI

-254 ADDKKILEMQNRN
+254 ADDKKILEMQIRN
-267 SDDNFEEVDHKNAC
+267 NDDNSEDVDHKNAC

-302 TLEFALENGLNI
+302 TLEFAIEKGLKI

-339 YLTMAQSLSNT
+339 YITMAQSLSNT

-355 SIENSIVIA
+355 SIEDSIVIA

-387 ELKSWKVTALKG
+387 KLKNWKVTALKG

-434 ADDVLTDN
+434 ADDVLSEN
-442 LDFCLKTKEVDKE
+442 LDFCLNTRKVDKE
-455 TVNAIYLNAKGFGGN
+455 KVDAIFLNAKGFGGN

-475 IVSPG
+475 VVSPS
-480 FIKSKID
+480 FIKSKLNQQEL
-487 KQKLKSYETKL
+487 KNYESKLLE
-498 SLTEEKRN
+498 TEEKRAV
-506 IYYEES
+506 YLEES
-512 VNGKYELIYRFN
+512 NNGKYDLIYRFK
-524 EEILN
+524 EEILD
-529 PSKDMKISKD
+529 PAIDMKITKD
-539 KISISNYKDIE
+539 KISISDYKDID
-550 EIILPETNMIYRL
+550 L
-563 SFLF
+563 